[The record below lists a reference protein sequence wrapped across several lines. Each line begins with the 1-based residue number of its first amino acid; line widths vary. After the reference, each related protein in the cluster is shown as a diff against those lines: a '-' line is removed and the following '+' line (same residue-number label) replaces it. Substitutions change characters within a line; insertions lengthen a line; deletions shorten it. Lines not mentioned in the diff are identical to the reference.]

1 MVKEDRSDWVAVAPQ
16 FDGDDGISNN
26 IKPAQTA
33 YGFFQKGEMTEQIKA
48 EHIASNSGK
57 FEVGLY
63 SRAVRDRWNDLDNTA
78 KEPYESLAQKDMF
91 RFRSESHLADV
102 AAIERRERLQKERET
117 LLLDDEG
124 GDQRGTRGQRTKKE
138 RKEKKRIK
146 KQQKKKKK
154 KKDTPSDNE
163 NNNGD
168 DDDEYVDA
176 MDDDEN
182 SDAYSEDSDGDSS
195 DSSDDDGNPK
205 KKKSKPAPRKVSQ
218 EQLDRRKM
226 AQQEKREKET
236 IIAEQQE
243 GIQKEKAA
251 QAKKRLDFLLKQ
263 SSIFSNF
270 GQVKQD
276 EALFG
281 TKTNVNNKPNDGEG
295 EGSMSRR
302 DAGNADQEEE
312 LKEADEHQATFL
324 TSQPTTIGFGKMRDY
339 QLEGLNWMIGLQENG
354 VNGILA
360 DEVSFLGFNRCVLK
374 KTD

>member
-16 FDGDDGISNN
+16 FDGSNGDDGISNN

-33 YGFFQKGEMTEQIKA
+33 FTFFQKGEMTEQIKA
-48 EHIASNSGK
+48 EHIASNNGK

-63 SRAVRDRWNDLDNTA
+63 SRAMRDRWNALDVTV

-91 RFRSESHLADV
+91 RFRTESHLADV

-146 KQQKKKKK
+146 KQQKKKKNK
-154 KKDTPSDNE
+154 KNRPSE
-163 NNNGD
+163 NKNVDG
-168 DDDEYVDA
+168 DDEYVDA
-176 MDDDEN
+176 MDDDE
-182 SDAYSEDSDGDSS
+182 SSEEYSEGSDDNSS
-195 DSSDDDGNPK
+195 DSSDEDGNPK
-205 KKKSKPAPRKVSQ
+205 KKKSKPAPRKISQ
-218 EQLDRRKM
+218 EQLNRRKM
-226 AQQEKREKET
+226 AQEEKRQKET

-243 GIQKEKAA
+243 GIQKEKAS

-276 EALFG
+276 EAMFG
-281 TKTNVNNKPNDGEG
+281 TKTNVNNKPNEGEG
-295 EGSMSRR
+295 EGSVSRR
-302 DAGNADQEEE
+302 DAGNANQDEE

-360 DEVSFLGFNRCVLK
+360 DEVSFLGFNHRL
-374 KTD
+374 